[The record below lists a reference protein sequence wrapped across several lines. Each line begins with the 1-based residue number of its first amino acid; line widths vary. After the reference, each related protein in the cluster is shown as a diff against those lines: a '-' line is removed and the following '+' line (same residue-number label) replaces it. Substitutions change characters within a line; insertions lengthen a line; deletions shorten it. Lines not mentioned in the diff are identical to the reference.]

1 MAETIT
7 VFNGSTL
14 LLILLGSIVGVIFG
28 AIPGLNATMAVA
40 LCLPFTY
47 GMDSVN
53 GVSLLL
59 ALYLG
64 GISGGL
70 ISAVLLRIPGTPGS
84 LATIWDGGQMAENG
98 QPGRAL
104 GIGITYSFIGNIFGI
119 VCMALIAPQL
129 ANFASRFGPVE
140 YFSLMFFALT
150 LISSLSEGDMIKALI
165 SGCAGLII
173 AMVGVAPMDNAR
185 RFTFDIPDLNNG
197 FALISMMIGFFA
209 IAEVL
214 DAAQEKQASG
224 YKRVIFEMRGLGFTV
239 KEFIDQLGNMF
250 RASLVGLGIGILP
263 GIGAS
268 AANIL
273 AYVTCKSTSKHP
285 ERYGTGSMDGIVASE
300 TSNNACCGGTL
311 IPLIALG
318 IPGDAVTA
326 IVLGGLM
333 IHGIVPG
340 PEMFVTHGDLIH
352 AMIMACIIA
361 SVLIFA
367 LQFFAIH
374 FFVKMLY
381 LPKSILLPVV
391 ACLCIVG
398 AYANNNR
405 VFDIYAVLFFGALG
419 FAFRRLKIPT
429 APFMLAFILQ
439 NYCETYLRRG
449 LATYGSIDQF
459 FTRPISAVFITVGIA
474 SMIYRIYKNYQK
486 TRENPLVS

>member
-1 MAETIT
+1 MDEILTM
-7 VFNGSTL
+7 FNGATL
-14 LLILLGSIVGVIFG
+14 FLILLGSIVGVIFG

-47 GMDSVN
+47 GMDPVN

-84 LATIWDGGQMAENG
+84 LATVWDGGKMAENG
-98 QPGRAL
+98 EPGRAL

-129 ANFASRFGPVE
+129 ANFASRFGPCE
-140 YFSLMFFALT
+140 YFALIFFALT
-150 LISSLSEGDMIKALI
+150 LISSLSEGDMVKALI
-165 SGCAGLII
+165 SGCAGLIV

-185 RFTFDIPDLNNG
+185 RFTFDMPDLNSG

-209 IAEVL
+209 ITEVL
-214 DAAQEKQASG
+214 DSVKDKQVKG
-224 YKRVIFEMRGLGFTV
+224 YKKVKFAMHGLGFTMR
-239 KEFIDQLGNMF
+239 EFIDQLGNMF
-250 RASLVGLGIGILP
+250 RAAFVGLGIGILP
-263 GIGAS
+263 GIGAT

-285 ERYGTGSMDGIVASE
+285 ERYGTGCIDGIIASE

-340 PEMFVTHGDLIH
+340 PEMFVTNGALIND
-352 AMIMACIIA
+352 MIIA
-361 SVLIFA
+361 CVIASILIFI

-381 LPKSILLPVV
+381 LPKSILLSVV

-405 VFDIYAVLFFGALG
+405 VFDIYAVLLFGALG

-429 APFMLAFILQ
+429 APFMLAFILE

-459 FTRPISAVFITVGIA
+459 FTRPISAVFITVGVV
-474 SMIYRIYKNYQK
+474 SMLYRIYKNYK
-486 TRENPLVS
+486 KNKENIAV

>member
-1 MAETIT
+1 MDEILTM
-7 VFNGSTL
+7 FNGATL
-14 LLILLGSIVGVIFG
+14 LLILLGSIVGIVFG

-84 LATIWDGGQMAENG
+84 LATVWDGGKMAENG
-98 QPGRAL
+98 DPGRAL

-119 VCMALIAPQL
+119 LCMALIAPQL
-129 ANFASRFGPVE
+129 ANFASRFGPCE
-140 YFSLMFFALT
+140 YFALIFFALT
-150 LISSLSEGDMIKALI
+150 LISSLSEGDMVKALI
-165 SGCAGLII
+165 SGCAGLIVS
-173 AMVGVAPMDNAR
+173 MVGVAPMDNAR
-185 RFTFDIPDLNNG
+185 RFTFDIPDLNSG

-209 IAEVL
+209 ITEVL
-214 DAAQEKQASG
+214 DSVKDKQVKG
-224 YKRVIFEMRGLGFTV
+224 YKKVKFAMRGLGFTIR
-239 KEFIDQLGNMF
+239 EFIDQLGNMI
-250 RASLVGLGIGILP
+250 RAAFVGLGIGILP
-263 GIGAS
+263 GIGAT

-285 ERYGTGSMDGIVASE
+285 ERFGTGSIDGIIASE

-340 PEMFVTHGDLIH
+340 PEMFVINGALIND
-352 AMIMACIIA
+352 MIIACIIA

-381 LPKSILLPVV
+381 LPKSILLSVV

-405 VFDIYAVLFFGALG
+405 IFDIYAVLLFGALG

-429 APFMLAFILQ
+429 APFMLAFILE

-459 FTRPISAVFITVGIA
+459 FTRPISAVFITVGIV
-474 SMIYRIYKNYQK
+474 SMLYRIYKNYK
-486 TRENPLVS
+486 KNRENLAV

>member
-1 MAETIT
+1 MDEILTM
-7 VFNGSTL
+7 FNGATL
-14 LLILLGSIVGVIFG
+14 LLILLGSIVGIVFG

-84 LATIWDGGQMAENG
+84 LATVWDGGKMAENG
-98 QPGRAL
+98 EPGRAF

-119 VCMALIAPQL
+119 LCMALIAPQL
-129 ANFASRFGPVE
+129 ANFASRFGPCE
-140 YFSLMFFALT
+140 YFALIFFALT
-150 LISSLSEGDMIKALI
+150 LISSLSEGDMVKALI
-165 SGCAGLII
+165 SGCAGLIVS
-173 AMVGVAPMDNAR
+173 MVGVAPMDNAR
-185 RFTFDIPDLNNG
+185 RFTFDIPDLNGG

-209 IAEVL
+209 ITEVL
-214 DAAQEKQASG
+214 DSVKDKQVKG
-224 YKRVIFEMRGLGFTV
+224 YQKVKFAMRGLGFTLR
-239 KEFIDQLGNMF
+239 EFIDQLGNMF
-250 RASLVGLGIGILP
+250 RAAFVGLGIGILP
-263 GIGAS
+263 GIGAT

-285 ERYGTGSMDGIVASE
+285 ERFGTGIIDGIIASE

-333 IHGIVPG
+333 SHGIVPG
-340 PEMFVTHGDLIH
+340 PEMFVTNGALIND
-352 AMIMACIIA
+352 MIIACIIA
-361 SVLIFA
+361 SILIFA

-381 LPKSILLPVV
+381 LPKSILLSVV

-405 VFDIYAVLFFGALG
+405 IFDIYAVLLFGALG

-429 APFMLAFILQ
+429 APFMLAFILE

-459 FTRPISAVFITVGIA
+459 FTRPISAAFIIVGVV
-474 SMIYRIYKNYQK
+474 SMLYRIYKNYK
-486 TRENPLVS
+486 KNRGNLAV